1 MVRAKVEDR
10 YALMPTPP
18 LTNEQLAEVV
28 SAFEFHGTESAAA
41 KALGIPRTTFQWRL
55 RKAAAKGLL
64 GFEPVLPG
72 FEIKTTS
79 TKIDGVWVQAVKES
93 GPVFEL
99 PPGQVLKGV
108 SALVDQ
114 EGRVRA
120 QWYKSKEDT
129 PDLASI
135 LDTIKEAFKDYEGG
149 AGRTVVPT
157 LSAKADD
164 LVTLVP
170 CNDWHINMLSWG
182 RETGIN
188 WDLKI
193 AEKALGDTVLEVI
206 YRAPPSSCAIVLGG
220 GDMLHSD
227 NNDARTKRS
236 GNALDVDG
244 RHQKGLEVAHRLKV
258 LAIDEALKN
267 NARVVVRILQGNH
280 DEMTSIGIAYFL
292 LAWYRDEPRVT
303 VDVDPSL
310 FFFMRFGKVL
320 LGATHG
326 HTVKLRKMPAIMA
339 GRRAEDWGLTL
350 HRYVHGF
357 HVHHKELL
365 GWEEDGVIGET
376 HQAPIPQDSYHYGA
390 GFQSGS
396 SMQSITYHQLYGEF
410 SRVRKAVL
418 FDASDTAADVL
429 GMFKSRRA

>member
-1 MVRAKVEDR
+1 MAQQ
-10 YALMPTPP
+10 ALTE
-18 LTNEQLAEVV
+18 EQLVEAVETFKLNGSV
-28 SAFEFHGTESAAA
+28 SAAA
-41 KALGIPRTTFQWRL
+41 KALGLHRATFQNRL
-55 RKAAAKGLL
+55 RQAAAKGLM
-64 GFEPVLPG
+64 GYEPVLPG
-72 FEIKTTS
+72 FEVKTAS
-79 TKIDGVWVQAVKES
+79 AKVDGVWIKTARES
-93 GPVFEL
+93 GPEFEL

-114 EGRVRA
+114 DGRVRA
-120 QWYKSKEDT
+120 KWVKSKEDT

-135 LDTIKEAFKDYEGG
+135 LDTIKGAFKDYEGG
-149 AGRTVVPT
+149 AGRAVVPT

-164 LVTLVP
+164 LATLVP

-182 RETGIN
+182 RETGTN

-227 NNDARTKRS
+227 DNEARTKRS

-258 LAIDEALKN
+258 LAIDEALKT
-267 NARVVVRILQGNH
+267 NARVIVRILQGNH

-292 LAWYRDEPRVT
+292 LAWYKDEPRVT

-339 GRRAEDWGLTL
+339 GRRAEDWGITL

-357 HVHHKELL
+357 HVHHKEML
-365 GWEEDGVIGET
+365 GWDEDGVVGET
-376 HQAPIPQDSYHYGA
+376 HQAPVPQDSYHYGA

-396 SMQSITYHQLYGEF
+396 SMQSITYHQQFGEF

-418 FDASDTAADVL
+418 FDASDAAVDVL
-429 GMFKSRRA
+429 GEFKSRRA